1 MNTKRLAPLVW
12 LLILCLGLTACGG
25 TGKRDNEDGRH
36 QGAGQAQSKARED
49 DGGNGKKGG
58 NGKRSSA
65 RQRADG
71 SAVPRWKTLAG
82 GSESEARVLKPM
94 DNYLL
99 QRKYPNVFVLHAPED
114 ENRIALTF
122 DDGPDSRFTPRVLDV
137 LKKHN
142 VKATFFVM
150 GSRVKGVPRV
160 ARRIADEGHVMG
172 NHTYWHPK
180 LWRQSAGRIR
190 WEALETDHAILEV
203 AGYAPKLFRPPYG
216 ALTEELL
223 TQLSAMNYTVVGWN
237 VDSLDWKQLPADQV
251 EANVVSN
258 VRPGSIILMHS
269 GGNWDQDLS
278 GMVEALDRIIPRLK
292 EQGMTF
298 VTIPELLGVP
308 KSK

>member
-1 MNTKRLAPLVW
+1 
-12 LLILCLGLTACGG
+12 
-25 TGKRDNEDGRH
+25 
-36 QGAGQAQSKARED
+36 
-49 DGGNGKKGG
+49 
-58 NGKRSSA
+58 
-65 RQRADG
+65 
-71 SAVPRWKTLAG
+71 
-82 GSESEARVLKPM
+82 VLKPM